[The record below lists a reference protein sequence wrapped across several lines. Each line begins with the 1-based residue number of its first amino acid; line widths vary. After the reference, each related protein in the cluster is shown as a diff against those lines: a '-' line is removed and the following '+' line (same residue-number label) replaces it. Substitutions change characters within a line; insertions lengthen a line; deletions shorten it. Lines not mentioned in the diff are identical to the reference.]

1 MESLYRMILLAA
13 LLPFSVA
20 VSSTVDLGYSK
31 YKGNVLDNGVSE
43 WLGVRYAAAPV
54 KDLRFK
60 LPQDP
65 VRMRAVQD
73 ATKRGTVCIA
83 TGSDPKTIGDTQSE
97 DCLFLNIW
105 APTKA
110 STKDKL
116 PVYIYIQGGGFNG
129 NTNPNANGT
138 ALVVA
143 GDLDMIVVSINYRVG
158 VYGFLNDADQITP
171 NIGLYDQRKAFQ
183 WVQKHI
189 SKFGGNPGHV
199 VIGGESAG
207 AASVSLH
214 LTAYG
219 GKDEGLFHGAIAQ
232 SISFGSLLTEKESV
246 YQFNTLAVRLGCV
259 GAKKDILPCIR
270 SKSPQEIQKINNNLP
285 NLGSTTPPLFMWTP
299 SIDGKLVPDV
309 TYRVYEEGKLVKVPL
324 MAGDDTNGGTVF
336 TPVNTSSSVESNEF
350 MKANFPFLT
359 LEQLEQINAL
369 YPNKNESCPD
379 PGCWWRQ
386 VSDVYGDMRYM
397 CSSMYVSNALPT
409 HGVPNS
415 WNYWY
420 DVEDP
425 AQVAAGYGVPHVVE
439 NQAVFGPGPG
449 SPASYLNGGKNVPV
463 VPVIQAYWTSFIRTL
478 DPNTHRDKSAVKW
491 EQWTEK
497 DRKRLKFETGGKT
510 KMEPPSKDLQKK
522 CDYWANIGPSIR
534 Q

>member
-1 MESLYRMILLAA
+1 MESLYRIILLAA
-13 LLPFSVA
+13 LLPLSVA
-20 VSSTVDLGYSK
+20 VSTTVDVGYSR
-31 YKGNVLDNGVSE
+31 YKGHVLDNGVSE
-43 WLGVRYAAAPV
+43 WLGIRYAATPTWHR
-54 KDLRFK
+54 RFK
-60 LPQDP
+60 LPEDP
-65 VRMRAVQD
+65 VPTRAVQD
-73 ATKRGTVCIA
+73 ATKRGRACIG
-83 TGSDPKTIGDTQSE
+83 TDSDPNTIGDTVAE
-97 DCLFLNIW
+97 DCLFLNVW

-110 STKDKL
+110 SVEDSL

-129 NTNPNANGT
+129 NSNANANGT

-158 VYGFLNDADQITP
+158 VYGFLNDGEQITP
-171 NIGLYDQRKAFQ
+171 NVGLHDQRKAFQ

-189 SKFGGNPGHV
+189 SKFGGNPDHV

-232 SISFGSLLTEKESV
+232 SISFGSLLTEQESV
-246 YQFNTLAVRLGCV
+246 YQFNTLGVRLGCL
-259 GAKKDILPCIR
+259 GTKKNILDCLQVQPPRDIQR
-270 SKSPQEIQKINNNLP
+270 ANKNLP

-299 SIDGKLVPDV
+299 SIDGKLVPNV
-309 TYRVYEEGKLVKVPL
+309 TYQVFEEGKFVKVPL

-336 TPVNTSSSVESNEF
+336 TPVNTSSLVQSNEF
-350 MKANFPFLT
+350 MKANFPFIT
-359 LEQLEQINAL
+359 TEQLRQINKL
-369 YPNKNESCPD
+369 YPNKNESCPN

-397 CSSMYVSNALPT
+397 CSSLYISNALPF
-409 HGVPNS
+409 HSVPNS

-420 DVEDP
+420 DVQDP
-425 AQVAAGYGVPHVVE
+425 AQMAAGYGVPHVVE

-478 DPNTHRDKSAVKW
+478 DPNKHRDKSAARW
-491 EQWTEK
+491 DRWTEK
-497 DRKRLKFETGGKT
+497 GRRRLKFETGGKT
-510 KMEPPSKDLQKK
+510 MMVKTSPDLQRK
-522 CDYWANIGPSIR
+522 CAYWADIGPSIR

>member
-1 MESLYRMILLAA
+1 MESIYRMLLLAA

-65 VRMRAVQD
+65 IRMRAVQD
-73 ATKRGTVCIA
+73 ATKRGTVCIGTDA
-83 TGSDPKTIGDTQSE
+83 DPKIIGDTQSE

-110 STKDKL
+110 SAKDKL
-116 PVYIYIQGGGFNG
+116 PV
-129 NTNPNANGT
+129 
-138 ALVVA
+138 
-143 GDLDMIVVSINYRVG
+143 
-158 VYGFLNDADQITP
+158 TP
-171 NIGLYDQRKAFQ
+171 NVGLHDQRKAFQ

-189 SKFGGNPGHV
+189 SKFGGNPDHV

-214 LTAYG
+214 LSAYG

-270 SKSPQEIQKINNNLP
+270 SKSPQEIQKINKNLP

-309 TYRVYEEGKLVKVPL
+309 TYRVYEEGKFVKVPL
-324 MAGDDTNGGTVF
+324 MTGDDTNGGTNF
-336 TPVNTSSSVESNEF
+336 TPVNTSSLVESNEF

-359 LEQLEQINAL
+359 LEQLGQINEL
-369 YPNKNESCPD
+369 YPNKNESCPN

-397 CSSMYVSNALPT
+397 CSSMYISNALT
-409 HGVPNS
+409 LHGVPNS

-425 AQVAAGYGVPHVVE
+425 AQMAAGYGVPHVVE

-497 DRKRLKFETGGKT
+497 GRKRIKFETGGKT
-510 KMEPPSKDLQKK
+510 KMERLSKDLQKK
-522 CDYWANIGPSIR
+522 CDYWADIGPSIR